1 MVITELT
8 GKVFRV
14 VCRISKW
21 VLGIVVILMFGALTL
36 TFYQQWQVK
45 NSVENGMTRV
55 EVVKEL
61 GEPRL
66 ELEEL
71 GFCKDD
77 AWLGDCVAARQS
89 GAVCY
94 LIWKYGIDTYF
105 VIGLDKDDRVVFHD
119 MEDA

>member
-1 MVITELT
+1 MGITELA

-14 VCRISKW
+14 VYRISKW
-21 VLGIVVILMFGALTL
+21 VLGIVAILIFAALAL
-36 TFYQQWQVK
+36 SFYQQWQVR

-61 GEPRL
+61 GKPRL

-77 AWLGDCVAARQS
+77 AWLGDCAAARQS
-89 GAVCY
+89 GAVYY

-105 VIGLDKDDRVVFHD
+105 VIGLDKDNRVVFHD
-119 MEDA
+119 MGDA